1 METKPESPRI
11 AAADCTIACCD
22 SNARRSEAVEASR
35 AETERSTASGRHA
48 RKASDVLT
56 GCALKSDLS
65 TSIAAVATPALTART
80 LALAAKGVAIF
91 FLSSS

>member
-1 METKPESPRI
+1 
-11 AAADCTIACCD
+11 
-22 SNARRSEAVEASR
+22 
-35 AETERSTASGRHA
+35 
-48 RKASDVLT
+48 
-56 GCALKSDLS
+56 LS